1 MLSLAG
7 RMRIGA
13 GKVKVAGLVLPEQSA
28 AVRRRTGYLDCG
40 RTSDIRREVGEIVT
54 AKPAVI
60 FVDHADQLAAHQQR
74 AALASLLDD
83 VVVGS
88 REPAVVLAVRNQS
101 AVADLIPGRV
111 TTLTTGGVSDL
122 AGTPR

>member
-1 MLSLAG
+1 M
-7 RMRIGA
+7 
-13 GKVKVAGLVLPEQSA
+13 
-28 AVRRRTGYLDCG
+28 
-40 RTSDIRREVGEIVT
+40 T

-60 FVDHADQLAAHQQR
+60 FVDHADQLTAHDQR

-88 REPAVVLAVRNQS
+88 RDPAVVLAVRDRS

-111 TTLTTGGVSDL
+111 TTLTMRGVSDL